1 MDISLLEETIMLYT
15 ETKEL
20 QKYRDSKRLWQGIPS
35 IEVTKTRK
43 DFPYFLFRW
52 GQGRNRKLCDRN

>member
-20 QKYRDSKRLWQGIPS
+20 QKYRGSNAYGKESRAL
-35 IEVTKTRK
+35 R
-43 DFPYFLFRW
+43 
-52 GQGRNRKLCDRN
+52 

>member
-20 QKYRDSKRLWQGIPS
+20 QNTEIQTPMA
-35 IEVTKTRK
+35 
-43 DFPYFLFRW
+43 
-52 GQGRNRKLCDRN
+52 RNPEH

>member
-20 QKYRDSKRLWQGIPS
+20 QNAYGKESQALR
-35 IEVTKTRK
+35 
-43 DFPYFLFRW
+43 
-52 GQGRNRKLCDRN
+52 

>member
-20 QKYRDSKRLWQGIPS
+20 QKYRF
-35 IEVTKTRK
+35 KT
-43 DFPYFLFRW
+43 PMA
-52 GQGRNRKLCDRN
+52 RNPEH

>member
-20 QKYRDSKRLWQGIPS
+20 QKYRASKRLWQGIPS
-35 IEVTKTRK
+35 IEVTKRGRIFLSIQVESRK
-43 DFPYFLFRW
+43 
-52 GQGRNRKLCDRN
+52 K

>member
-20 QKYRDSKRLWQGIPS
+20 QKYQGF
-35 IEVTKTRK
+35 KT
-43 DFPYFLFRW
+43 PMA
-52 GQGRNRKLCDRN
+52 RNPKH

>member
-20 QKYRDSKRLWQGIPS
+20 QKYRASKTPMA
-35 IEVTKTRK
+35 
-43 DFPYFLFRW
+43 
-52 GQGRNRKLCDRN
+52 RNPEH

>member
-20 QKYRDSKRLWQGIPS
+20 QKYRAPKRYGKESRAL
-35 IEVTKTRK
+35 R
-43 DFPYFLFRW
+43 
-52 GQGRNRKLCDRN
+52 

>member
-20 QKYRDSKRLWQGIPS
+20 QNTELQNAMA
-35 IEVTKTRK
+35 
-43 DFPYFLFRW
+43 
-52 GQGRNRKLCDRN
+52 RNPEH

>member
-20 QKYRDSKRLWQGIPS
+20 QKYPGLQNAYGKESQALR
-35 IEVTKTRK
+35 
-43 DFPYFLFRW
+43 
-52 GQGRNRKLCDRN
+52 

>member
-20 QKYRDSKRLWQGIPS
+20 QNTEIQNAYGKESRALR
-35 IEVTKTRK
+35 
-43 DFPYFLFRW
+43 
-52 GQGRNRKLCDRN
+52 

>member
-35 IEVTKTRK
+35 IEVTK
-43 DFPYFLFRW
+43 
-52 GQGRNRKLCDRN
+52 

>member
-20 QKYRDSKRLWQGIPS
+20 QKYRLQNAYGKESQALR
-35 IEVTKTRK
+35 
-43 DFPYFLFRW
+43 
-52 GQGRNRKLCDRN
+52 